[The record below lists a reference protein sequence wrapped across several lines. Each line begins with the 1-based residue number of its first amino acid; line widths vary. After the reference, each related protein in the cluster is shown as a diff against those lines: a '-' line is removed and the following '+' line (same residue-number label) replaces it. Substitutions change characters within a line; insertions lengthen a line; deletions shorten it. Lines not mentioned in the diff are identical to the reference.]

1 MYCKFGRVHR
11 MENGRASSASTTVVN
26 AIPFRGAAA
35 RDRLGQP
42 SASTPIRW
50 TRRGQIVRSTLI
62 VAVIL
67 FAALVAGLFAGGVSG
82 LV

>member
-1 MYCKFGRVHR
+1 
-11 MENGRASSASTTVVN
+11 MENGRAGSASTTVVN

-42 SASTPIRW
+42 SGGTPIRL
-50 TRRGQIVRSTLI
+50 TRRGQIVRSTL
-62 VAVIL
+62 VVTLIL
-67 FAALVAGLFAGGVSG
+67 FAALIAGLFAGGVSG

>member
-1 MYCKFGRVHR
+1 

-42 SASTPIRW
+42 AGSTPIRL
-50 TRRGQIVRSTLI
+50 TRRGQVVRSTLI

-67 FAALVAGLFAGGVSG
+67 FAALVGGLFAGGVSG